1 MPELAIPCATVY
13 VPTFRRSNVSSAPSR
28 FIMPENPTSQPALP
42 LHTPRVGLS
51 VGTRWVIFAAI
62 SLSTHAIIAA
72 ACFSSSLNH
81 PKGGR
86 IDGGSSAPVLLMTS
100 VPRPPSIAP
109 SPPRDE
115 TPQQANEATP
125 PQGPSSPTSR
135 VSPADEPK
143 LTKTSGARS
152 GDAGARGSI
161 QPRER
166 FSLGLDAPTD
176 ASSPSAATSTGQV
189 SFLGLQ
195 AEAELASSVVY
206 VVDTSGPMVSSLPWV
221 MQELRTSVEGL
232 IATQQFNV
240 VCFSERSAAGGAS
253 VRTLFNQPRDATDAR
268 KDDLARFMSSVE
280 AAGRS
285 VPLEGLRT
293 ALSQRPRVIFL
304 LCRPIART
312 SSGTWD
318 RGTAAVLDELARL
331 NPIDPA
337 TGQRQT
343 IIKVVQFLSEDST
356 GLLSEIAKVHG
367 GENSASLRTI
377 TREELASGIKAA
389 PASTTTQ
396 PAPDRSAKQPPAST
410 SKPPA
415 LGVR

>member
-1 MPELAIPCATVY
+1 MPA
-13 VPTFRRSNVSSAPSR
+13 
-28 FIMPENPTSQPALP
+28 NPTSQPAFP
-42 LHTPRVGLS
+42 THTPRAGLS
-51 VGTRWVIFAAI
+51 TGARWTIFAAI

-72 ACFSSSLNH
+72 ACFSSSLNQ
-81 PKGGR
+81 PKGGKVV
-86 IDGGSSAPVLLMTS
+86 GGSSAPVLLMTS
-100 VPRPPSIAP
+100 PTRPPII
-109 SPPRDE
+109 
-115 TPQQANEATP
+115 TPATP
-125 PQGPSSPTSR
+125 PALPTDETQQARETAATPAR
-135 VSPADEPK
+135 V
-143 LTKTSGARS
+143 ARS
-152 GDAGARGSI
+152 IDQQSSSTPQTRETSSSTIGPT

-166 FSLGLDAPTD
+166 FSLGLEAPTD
-176 ASSPSAATSTGQV
+176 AAASSSAAAVSTGQV

-195 AEAELASSVVY
+195 ADAELASSVIY

-221 MQELRTSVEGL
+221 MHELGASVEGL

-240 VCFSERSAAGGAS
+240 VCFGDRGAANAAP
-253 VRTLFNQPRDATDAR
+253 VRTLFSQPRDATNAR

-293 ALSQRPRVIFL
+293 ALAQRPRVIFL

-318 RGTAAVLDELARL
+318 RGTGAVLDELARL

-356 GLLSEIAKVHG
+356 GLLSEIARQHG
-367 GENSASLRTI
+367 GENPAALRTI
-377 TREELASGIKAA
+377 TRDELASGIKGEP
-389 PASTTTQ
+389 PASEPK
-396 PAPDRSAKQPPAST
+396 PAPDRAVKQAPTSTNKQPT
-410 SKPPA
+410 